1 MSFGFWSSDKEA
13 LVRAKWVL
21 GWTALQ
27 ISELIG
33 CSRNAVIGKVYR
45 MRLTRPGMLN
55 NRPPKLVKRPPK
67 LVKQKEP
74 EPPPLEEP
82 ISRVSWDDITVNDC
96 KWPLGDPLTD
106 NFAFCGQPS
115 DKKHPYCAYHSK
127 IAFQERKK

>member
-13 LVRAKWVL
+13 FVRAKWVL

-33 CSRNAVIGKVYR
+33 CSRNAVIGKVSR
-45 MRLTRPGMLN
+45 MRLTRPRVLN
-55 NRPPKLVKRPPK
+55 NKPPKLVKP
-67 LVKQKEP
+67 KEP

-82 ISRVSWDDITVNDC
+82 TSRVSWDDITSNDC

-127 IAFQERKK
+127 IAFQEPKK